1 MSMATVVKER
11 IEIVERNKLFERTTS
26 KMDEYFV
33 QELVIHL
40 DSIK

>member
-1 MSMATVVKER
+1 MATVVKER
-11 IEIVERNKLFERTTS
+11 IVERNKLFERTTS